1 MNSISD
7 EFARLEKAVEGL
19 VGRYRRLAHENAE
32 LRRVVAER
40 DHRVRGLEGKI
51 LELNQRRQD
60 VAKRVDELIVE
71 IQQVED
77 RLGVAEKL
85 DV

>member
-1 MNSISD
+1 VGSIPD
-7 EFARLEKAVEGL
+7 EFAKLEEAVRGL
-19 VGRYRRLAHENAE
+19 VGRHRRLAQENAE
-32 LRRVVAER
+32 LRRAVAQR
-40 DHRVRGLEGKI
+40 DQSIRALEGRI
-51 LELNQRRQD
+51 LEQNQRRQD

-71 IQQVED
+71 IQQLED

>member
-1 MNSISD
+1 MRS
-7 EFARLEKAVEGL
+7 
-19 VGRYRRLAHENAE
+19 
-32 LRRVVAER
+32 
-40 DHRVRGLEGKI
+40 LEGKI
-51 LELNQRRQD
+51 LESNQRRQD

-71 IQQVED
+71 IQQLED